1 MKHRYL
7 EITYRRGK
15 AIAAYLYLPRQLGA
29 KSVRTEDAGNGLRV
43 DYDANGNAMGIE
55 VTAPGQVPVD
65 NVNSVLAR
73 LGAPAIQDDEWA
85 PLRAA

>member
-15 AIAAYLYLPRQLGA
+15 AIAAYLYLPRQLAA
-29 KSVRTEDAGNGLRV
+29 KSVRTEDAGSGLRV
-43 DYDANGNAMGIE
+43 DYDADGNAMGIE
-55 VTAPGQVPVD
+55 VTAPGQVAID
-65 NVNSVLAR
+65 SVNSVLER
-73 LGAPAIQDDEWA
+73 LGAAPIRDDEWA

>member
-15 AIAAYLYLPRQLGA
+15 AIAAYLYLPRQLAA
-29 KSVRTEDAGNGLRV
+29 KSVRTEDAGSGLRV
-43 DYDANGNAMGIE
+43 DYDADGNAMGIE
-55 VTAPGQVPVD
+55 VTAPGQVAID
-65 NVNSVLAR
+65 SVNSVLER
-73 LGAPAIQDDEWA
+73 LGATPIRDDEWA

>member
-1 MKHRYL
+1 MRHRYL

-43 DYDANGNAMGIE
+43 DYDAHGNAMGIE
-55 VTAPGQVPVD
+55 VTAPGQVALD
-65 NVNSVLAR
+65 DVNAVLEQ
-73 LGAPAIQDDEWA
+73 LGAAALPDDEWA